1 MTEEIALSSILGAP
15 VYDGSGT
22 LAGHVREV
30 AISPQ
35 DDPTRV
41 SDLVVKTSGGDRLLP
56 AKAVRTLER
65 SAVRATSVRASG
77 KADEWPPLVSSEGM
91 LLLERDL
98 LDQQII
104 DVSGRKVVRVNDVDL
119 RPEPVNGSVK
129 LRVGRVDIGLRGAVR
144 RLLRG
149 LAPSRAIEA
158 LASRMPERA
167 IPWEAV
173 DLIETDPAR
182 RVHLKLEYERL
193 SKLHPADIADIL
205 EDLAPA
211 EREAVFESLDEEVAA
226 DALEEIDPKMQVELM
241 RSIDSDKAADI
252 VEEMEPD
259 AAADLLADLPEETS
273 EEIMEE
279 MEPAEREEVAEL
291 LTFKE
296 NTAAGRMTTEYVAV
310 PPGATVADAILKL
323 RAFAGETDLINTI
336 FLVNPGGKLAG
347 AVPLVSL
354 VLAGQDTR
362 LSTLAP
368 EHVISC
374 KVDANDKDVAEMFDK
389 YNLMSLPVVDEEGC
403 LSGVVTA
410 DDVIS
415 VLRDRI

>member
-56 AKAVRTLER
+56 VKAVRTLER
-65 SAVRATSVRASG
+65 SAVRATAVRASS

-104 DVSGRKVVRVNDVDL
+104 DVSGRKVVRVNDLDL
-119 RPEPVNGSVK
+119 RPEPVNGSIK

-226 DALEEIDPKMQVELM
+226 DALEEINPKMQVELM

-310 PPGATVADAILKL
+310 PPNATVADAILKL
-323 RAFAGETDLINTI
+323 RSFAGETDLINTI

-347 AVPLVSL
+347 AIPLVSL
-354 VLAGQDTR
+354 VLAGPDTR

-403 LSGVVTA
+403 LNGVVTA